1 MPKLIMEWIPQE
13 RRKIGRPRKTWME
26 GVQAD
31 MTTRN
36 LETVQWRNKE
46 EWRLVSGRR
55 RQLLQNWIDRTCL
68 YFWLGYNLFI
78 ASKFTSINV
87 IMICYVII
95 LDTVIFNVFV
105 HTYDDILYPKYL
117 LCIYVLHQDGPC
129 RPKHAGEMI
138 ITKQIFIYEYLQLVA
153 INTV

>member
-1 MPKLIMEWIPQE
+1 MEWIPQE

-95 LDTVIFNVFV
+95 LDSVVLNLYVL
-105 HTYDDILYPKYL
+105 TYDDMLYPK
-117 LCIYVLHQDGPC
+117 
-129 RPKHAGEMI
+129 
-138 ITKQIFIYEYLQLVA
+138 
-153 INTV
+153 